1 MEFLKIEIYVRST
14 VREKTRLPHWTMFH
28 SQSKRGTL
36 PQSSAP
42 PVPVNPHYFMR
53 SRRDVPNKAE
63 RST

>member
-1 MEFLKIEIYVRST
+1 MEFLKIENLCKVYGKG
-14 VREKTRLPHWTMFH
+14 ENRLPHWTMFH

-42 PVPVNPHYFMR
+42 PVPVNPHYFMLLR
-53 SRRDVPNKAE
+53 AWMCLQAE